1 MNSRENAMSD
11 PATLLSLQFL
21 TWLATAPRT
30 YGDVKQAWRSTCPR
44 LTPWEDAL
52 DEGLI
57 RFENAGARVSD
68 SAAVVLTAQGRAL
81 LDGAAS
87 AG

>member
-1 MNSRENAMSD
+1 MSD
-11 PATLLSLQFL
+11 PAKLLSLQFL
-21 TWLATAPRT
+21 AWVATNPRT

-52 DEGLI
+52 DEGHI

-68 SAAVVLTAQGRAL
+68 NVAVVLTAEGRAL
-81 LDGAAS
+81 LDRAAS